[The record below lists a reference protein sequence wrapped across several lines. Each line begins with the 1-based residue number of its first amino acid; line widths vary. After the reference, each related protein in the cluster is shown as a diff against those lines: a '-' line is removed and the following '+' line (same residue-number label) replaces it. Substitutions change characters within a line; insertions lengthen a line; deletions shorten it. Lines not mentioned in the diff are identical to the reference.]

1 MPSIDRWRYPTSGI
15 ASIMISPSVLMMK
28 RMTPWVDGCC
38 GPMFSVI
45 SSPLSYAKMISLIFH
60 RLLLVLGGRL
70 VEDGQQLQRVGAR
83 RRHAAV
89 RLGLLVVLAQ
99 RMADPVV
106 GQHDAPQVGM
116 ADVLDA
122 HQVELLALVPVG

>member
-1 MPSIDRWRYPTSGI
+1 MPSIERCRYPTSGI

-28 RMTPWVDGCC
+28 RITPWVDGCC

-60 RLLLVLGGRL
+60 RLLLVGRRRL
-70 VEDGQQLQRVGAR
+70 VVDGQQLERVGAR
-83 RRHAAV
+83 RRHAAI
-89 RLGLLVVLAQ
+89 GFGFLVVLAQ

-106 GQHDAPQVGM
+106 GQHDAAQVGV

-122 HQVELLALVPVG
+122 DEIELLALVP